1 LKDHTAPLYLR
12 SPVLKAMLSNDM
24 LERKTGRIEIPDVKL
39 KTLQDFVRFLY
50 DDRMEPDADN
60 VGLLA
65 LADKYSIQVLLS
77 IHKNSKKY
85 IFSL

>member
-1 LKDHTAPLYLR
+1 
-12 SPVLKAMLSNDM
+12 MLSNDM